1 MTPQDSSDFPTFRLL
16 PVKSHDLKSDPDP
29 FDFTQGPEYW
39 QHRRSLAGS
48 PFDSSDSDSS
58 SDCDDDTLSVASLDL
73 LPTIRESPF
82 FKDGSLVSWE
92 GNETPEIM
100 EGNALGL
107 VFAYEEDAVG
117 AKAVATFTQQA
128 ESLRAPLHH
137 QDGRSCGRPNQKYH
151 AQQGLLAFQS
161 DGPTDDT
168 LASRFPQDIDLR
180 GDVSDSLGP
189 MVSKAP

>member
-1 MTPQDSSDFPTFRLL
+1 
-16 PVKSHDLKSDPDP
+16 
-29 FDFTQGPEYW
+29 
-39 QHRRSLAGS
+39 
-48 PFDSSDSDSS
+48 
-58 SDCDDDTLSVASLDL
+58 VASLDL

-92 GNETPEIM
+92 GNETSEIM

-151 AQQGLLAFQS
+151 AQQGRLAFQS

>member
-1 MTPQDSSDFPTFRLL
+1 M
-16 PVKSHDLKSDPDP
+16 KSDPDP

-73 LPTIRESPF
+73 LPTIRESSF
-82 FKDGSLVSWE
+82 FKDGSLINWE
-92 GNETPEIM
+92 GNETSEIM

-107 VFAYEEDAVG
+107 VFSYEEDVLET
-117 AKAVATFTQQA
+117 KAVATFTQQA
-128 ESLRAPLHH
+128 ESLRAPHTTRMAQLWP
-137 QDGRSCGRPNQKYH
+137 SYQKNH
-151 AQQGLLAFQS
+151 AQQERLASQS
-161 DGPTDDT
+161 DGPTDET

-180 GDVSDSLGP
+180 GDVSDPLGP